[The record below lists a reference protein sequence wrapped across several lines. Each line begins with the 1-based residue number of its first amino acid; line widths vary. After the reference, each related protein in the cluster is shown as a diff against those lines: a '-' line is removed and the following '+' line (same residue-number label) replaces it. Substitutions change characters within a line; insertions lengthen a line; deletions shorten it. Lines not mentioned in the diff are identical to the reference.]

1 MLVRKKQRAQWVT
14 FLEFAFT
21 SKNKLLVNWQSGRQ
35 QKLVQVAMHDF
46 ELATAFSF

>member
-21 SKNKLLVNWQSGRQ
+21 SKNKLFINWRPGRQ
-35 QKLVQVAMHDF
+35 QKLVQVKMHGF